1 MKKILYLFSLLL
13 LLASCSDENSGSSPS
28 GGENVAAHFS
38 LHPSQMNG
46 AATRSTTTLT
56 PEIESKIVHLWV
68 FQFESS
74 ADGSGLLL
82 SKISLPVSDPS
93 DIDITLKAN
102 ASNKTSKLYFVANM
116 EKATFPAAG
125 AMTESAFKAL
135 ATDKIDSES
144 GFLLQNTTA
153 GNYIPMFGEIKDPL
167 TVLGGGAL
175 DKVLQVN
182 MVRMLARVD
191 LVYSVS
197 APNFTLQRIRVCNVP
212 TTMEYYRATD
222 ALSVP
227 LYGTEQVPAIKDAAT
242 DLLNFPYEGT
252 VNSSVTSTTLTF
264 YLPPNHRGVGTNT
277 DAAHDEKL
285 KTGISN
291 ATYFELTGL
300 STAGT
305 TGNVFTYK
313 FYPGQDGYNDYNLD
327 RNTYYTLTAS
337 VSGTA
342 LSDLRINALPKS
354 NCYIVAP
361 GGSVDIPIS
370 RANEGQAILGSV
382 PISNIAS
389 PDCTASVYW
398 QTAAGLVTVD
408 AGSASCSGGFFT
420 VKAPSASEGNAVVC
434 IKRGTTI
441 LWSWHIWVTS
451 YTPNTTNQTYAN
463 GITFMDRN
471 LGATTNVL
479 PDVSQWTAAGQVK
492 TDVGSFGLLY
502 QWGRK
507 DPFPG
512 SASIT
517 TNATFTAATGA
528 GTNPTI
534 YNGAGSAYSVATA
547 PTCTGAT
554 ATGLVSSIANPFTFY
569 TGSDWYSSSGTQ
581 NNALWGNYYKTVYDP
596 CPVGWRV
603 PGKDSWVG
611 LDTKKAGTSTSNL
624 WDDFS
629 SFPWYGSDH
638 TKFIGRTISGAAASY
653 PAAGNR
659 NGSDGSFSGVGTY
672 GSCWSSAVNGTGGY
686 GMYFYSGAVNP
697 AYSYVYRAA
706 GFSVRCVKE

>member
-56 PEIESKIVHLWV
+56 PEIESKIAHLWV

-74 ADGSGLLL
+74 AGGSGQLL
-82 SKISLPVSDPS
+82 SKISVPVTDPS

-102 ASNKTSKLYFVANM
+102 ASGKMSKLYFVANM
-116 EKATFPAAG
+116 EKATFPG

-135 ATDKIDSES
+135 VTAKINSES

-182 MVRMLARVD
+182 MIRMLARVD

-300 STAGT
+300 STGST
-305 TGNVFTYK
+305 SDVLTYK
-313 FYPGQDGYNDYNLD
+313 FYPGKDGYNDYNLD
-327 RNTYYTLTAS
+327 RNTKYTLTATI
-337 VSGTA
+337 SGTA
-342 LSDLRINALPKS
+342 LSDPRISSLPKS

-361 GGSVDIPIS
+361 GKSVDIPIS
-370 RANEGQAILGSV
+370 RANEGQALLGLT

-420 VKAPSASEGNAVVC
+420 VKVPPGSPEGNAVVC
-434 IKRGTTI
+434 IKRGTTTPAI

-451 YTPNTTNQTYAN
+451 YNPNITNQTYAN
-463 GITFMDRN
+463 GIIFMDRN
-471 LGATTNVL
+471 LGATTKDL
-479 PDVSQWTAAGQVK
+479 PDVSQWTAASQVK

-517 TNATFTAATGA
+517 TISATAVTGVGTNPIIYDGA
-528 GTNPTI
+528 GT
-534 YNGAGSAYSVATA
+534 AYSVASA

-554 ATGLVSSIANPFTFY
+554 PTGLASSIANPFTFY
-569 TGSDWYSSSGTQ
+569 YGTDSCTR
-581 NNALWGNYYKTVYDP
+581 NDILWGAVKTVYDP
-596 CPVGWRV
+596 CPIGWRV
-603 PGKDSWVG
+603 PGKDFWVG

-629 SFPWYGSDH
+629 LFPWSDN
-638 TKFIGRTISGAAASY
+638 TKFIGRTISGVTGSY
-653 PAAGNR
+653 PASGIR
-659 NGSDGSFSGVGTY
+659 NGSAGGFSYVGVSGY
-672 GSCWSSAVNGTGGY
+672 YWSSAVNGSDGY
-686 GMYFYSGAVNP
+686 YLCFNSGSVYP
-697 AYSYVYRAA
+697 AISNRGN